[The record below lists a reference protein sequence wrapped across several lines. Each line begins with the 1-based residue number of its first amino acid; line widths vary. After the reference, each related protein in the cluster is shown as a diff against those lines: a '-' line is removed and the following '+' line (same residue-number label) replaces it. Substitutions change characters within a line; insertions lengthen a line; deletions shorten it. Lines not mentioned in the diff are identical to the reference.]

1 MWNVSVWICAGAGP
15 VTEGTALA
23 GGGDGSVAAMAVV
36 ERLRATAKEPA
47 SFSLLK
53 FGHFAGWKT
62 GFITIRMI
70 LGSVENTY
78 RYAASAIVFSQGPGW
93 TIFCQN
99 YMSKNSSTFRFMWT
113 GLKKE

>member
-1 MWNVSVWICAGAGP
+1 
-15 VTEGTALA
+15 
-23 GGGDGSVAAMAVV
+23 
-36 ERLRATAKEPA
+36 
-47 SFSLLK
+47 
-53 FGHFAGWKT
+53 
-62 GFITIRMI
+62 MI